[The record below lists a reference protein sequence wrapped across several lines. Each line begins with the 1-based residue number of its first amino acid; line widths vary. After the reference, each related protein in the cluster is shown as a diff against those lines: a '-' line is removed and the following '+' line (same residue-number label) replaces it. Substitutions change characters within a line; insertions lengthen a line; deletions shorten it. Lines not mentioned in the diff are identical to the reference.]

1 MKSEEDRAGT
11 IGGSI
16 SVRGEMWLFRKTQKT
31 VSPPLTP
38 RRRSTGGSSIE
49 VVVSTGTT
57 ESEEHVEKSTNPFD
71 DFF

>member
-1 MKSEEDRAGT
+1 MHAGT
-11 IGGSI
+11 IGVVFGAK
-16 SVRGEMWLFRKTQKT
+16 WLFRKTQKT